1 MLQLLSLLGA
11 ACVMGPATVAF
22 IGAVKGVE
30 IEGIGLLTVIG
41 AAVNAVLSA
50 AYMFAMEASRATFQ
64 SFQYYF
70 DPTHPNVAMA
80 NPANVSLFTGD
91 SLAALVV
98 AIIALV
104 VALVGALLG
113 KKQGAWKV
121 WGAVVAIAGL
131 VCAVAL
137 RIMMY
142 TMGETLFMLY

>member
-1 MLQLLSLLGA
+1 M
-11 ACVMGPATVAF
+11 VA
-22 IGAVKGVE
+22 V
-30 IEGIGLLTVIG
+30 
-41 AAVNAVLSA
+41 
-50 AYMFAMEASRATFQ
+50 
-64 SFQYYF
+64 
-70 DPTHPNVAMA
+70 
-80 NPANVSLFTGD
+80 
-91 SLAALVV
+91 
-98 AIIALV
+98 IALV